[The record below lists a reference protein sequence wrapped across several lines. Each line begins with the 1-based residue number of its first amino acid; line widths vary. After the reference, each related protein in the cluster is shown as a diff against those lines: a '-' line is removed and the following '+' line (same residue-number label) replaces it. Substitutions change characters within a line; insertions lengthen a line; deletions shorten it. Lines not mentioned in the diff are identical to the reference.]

1 MHKNP
6 PKIDFAPCQI
16 EIAYSISPANEPRLQ
31 KALRQTFENML
42 FDGLFPDGVDQD
54 KNPIGSTFFNN
65 VAERLRKTDDA
76 ETSGCI
82 PLPSFAITLSKQNAS
97 QVAEQQQKV
106 DRINAIA
113 GRSVNYN
120 NWENMKAQAY
130 INLQE
135 AQEIVKACEER
146 NLYKLRDSI
155 GDNRVTLFGF
165 GSICDLPINDDFDK
179 IIEALHSRFD
189 STPEL
194 AKESRELW
202 ESRGL
207 EVDTICTSF
216 MDEVTSWEYLLAEKA
231 GLPMDDES
239 VKERISNHLNAIGE
253 PADVR
258 YYVTISAKDQTVNGE
273 HYPKGKFLKS
283 KYFKEPVFTELD
295 WTLQD

>member
-6 PKIDFAPCQI
+6 PKIDIAPCQI
-16 EIAYSISPANEPRLQ
+16 SIAYSISPANEPRLQ

-42 FDGLFPDGVDQD
+42 FDGLFPDGIDQD

-82 PLPSFAITLSKQNAS
+82 PVPSFAITLSKQNAS

-106 DRINAIA
+106 DRINTIA
-113 GRSVNYN
+113 KRTVNYN
-120 NWENMKAQAY
+120 NWENMEAQAY

-135 AQEIVKACEER
+135 AQEIVKACKER
-146 NLYKLRDSI
+146 NMYKLRDAI

-189 STPEL
+189 RTPER
-194 AKESRELW
+194 AQESRELW

-216 MDEVTSWEYLLAEKA
+216 MNDVSSWEYLIAEKS
-231 GLPMDDES
+231 GLPMDYAS
-239 VKERISNHLNAIGE
+239 VQKRWENQQNAIGDE
-253 PADVR
+253 LHTE
-258 YYVTISAKDQTVNGE
+258 YYVTVSAKDQTVNGE

-283 KYFKEPVFTELD
+283 KYFKEPVFDELG
-295 WTLQD
+295 WSLT